1 MMPCAMVSNRLRY
14 LLRFCSIRSR
24 CFGIEKGP
32 LSSVIRR
39 LFGSVWVRYALFGHP
54 RTSNGSY
61 RLSLFATTQKVVNRE
76 EQEFGRISF
85 GDKFV
90 HESKRA
96 LWQWHAAGKHENRD

>member
-14 LLRFCSIRSR
+14 LLRSSSIRSR
-24 CFGIEKGP
+24 CFGIAKGP

-39 LFGSVWVRYALFGHP
+39 QFGSVWVSYELVGHP
-54 RTSNGSY
+54 RTSNRSY
-61 RLSLFATTQKVVNRE
+61 PLSLFATTQKLVNRE
-76 EQEFGRISF
+76 EQEFRRISF

-96 LWQWHAAGKHENRD
+96 LWQ